1 MCAQRRCSLPP
12 VAAAPGRGG
21 VVTEG
26 QEGRRCA
33 CSLQK
38 TARPLFFKGSAVLS
52 PTLCWE
58 GRAGAAPRLF
68 RHALPLTPSAG
79 GRPVPG
85 PRPQGGELLSGSR
98 RNADAQLCPLPAG
111 AAPGPPPPHGC
122 PPTAG
127 SVQSHPAV
135 SHCASPNRVLPE
147 RRAERSRAPSYCL
160 SYGIVLLQVE
170 GGSFPPQLFPYHCF
184 GVVPQK
190 AAVLLEE
197 PSLLSLREHSG
208 LVPFSAGLGDFSH
221 PRLIALP
228 HPASPTAAP
237 TLQTKGP
244 SENGHRGA
252 AAAPGT
258 PCMAPPAL
266 QSPQRLLGGH
276 RALHPGTA
284 PLRMASAPSLS
295 CSAWLHHCSSCDGPV
310 QVGDL

>member
-1 MCAQRRCSLPP
+1 MCLQPAENYTSFIFQGLSGAFPHVVLGREGRCRSEAVPTRAPADPERRRTASSRPPPAGRGTPFREPQERGRAALPSPRRRCS
-12 VAAAPGRGG
+12 R
-21 VVTEG
+21 
-26 QEGRRCA
+26 
-33 CSLQK
+33 
-38 TARPLFFKGSAVLS
+38 
-52 PTLCWE
+52 
-58 GRAGAAPRLF
+58 
-68 RHALPLTPSAG
+68 
-79 GRPVPG
+79 
-85 PRPQGGELLSGSR
+85 
-98 RNADAQLCPLPAG
+98 
-111 AAPGPPPPHGC
+111 PPPHHGC

-127 SVQSHPAV
+127 SAQSHPAV

-221 PRLIALP
+221 PWLIALP

-295 CSAWLHHCSSCDGPV
+295 CSAWLHHCSCCDGPV